1 MSRMLTLIQA
11 AWESACRLVRCGRRI
26 DALARIR
33 KILAL
38 PDVPA
43 DIAAAAHRLAG
54 ELLLHLERFRPAR
67 RQLRAALQLEETA
80 RTHYLLGTAFEQDPQ
95 GDDHR
100 AAMRFRTAMRLEPS
114 NTLYRAAFGRAAVR
128 CNRVKVG
135 VKELLSA
142 AESAIHDISVI
153 RVVVEGLIEA
163 DRATEAHRVLNKARF
178 LLAKCTQFPVLMGR
192 VRFEMA
198 RMGQRKLRSRQEAPL
213 AREGAT
219 GLLPFIRIANREEG
233 GTPAGAG
240 TIRCDTIS
248 FPRPHLA
255 GFIRSKADR

>member
-1 MSRMLTLIQA
+1 MSRTLTLIQA
-11 AWESACRLVRCGRRI
+11 AWESACRLARCGRRI

-38 PDVPA
+38 ADVPA

-54 ELLLHLERFRPAR
+54 ESLLDLGRYRPAR
-67 RQLRAALQLEETA
+67 RQLRAALQLEEVA
-80 RTHYLLGTAFEQDPQ
+80 RTHYLLGLAFEQDPQ
-95 GDDHR
+95 GDDQR
-100 AAMRFRTAMRLEPS
+100 AAMRFRSAMRLEPS
-114 NTLYRAAFGRAAVR
+114 NALYRAAFGRAAVR
-128 CNRVKVG
+128 CNRVKTG
-135 VKELLSA
+135 VKELLNA
-142 AESAIHDISVI
+142 ADAATDDIAAIQVVI
-153 RVVVEGLIEA
+153 EGLIEA
-163 DRATEAHRVLNKARF
+163 DKPSDAHRVLNKARF
-178 LLAKCTQFPVLMGR
+178 LLSKCTQFPVLMGR

-198 RMGQRKLRSRQEAPL
+198 RQGQRELRSRQEAPL
-213 AREGAT
+213 AREGAI
-219 GLLPFIRIANREEG
+219 GLLPFLRIANREEG

>member
-1 MSRMLTLIQA
+1 MLTLIQA
-11 AWESACRLVRCGRRI
+11 AWESACRLARCGRRI

-38 PDVPA
+38 ADVPA
-43 DIAAAAHRLAG
+43 DIAAGAHRLAG
-54 ELLLHLERFRPAR
+54 ELLLDLERFRPAR
-67 RQLRAALQLEETA
+67 CQLRAALQLEEAA
-80 RTHYLLGTAFEQDPQ
+80 RTHYLLGIAFEQDPH
-95 GDDHR
+95 GDDQR
-100 AAMRFRTAMRLEPS
+100 AATRFRRAMRLEPL
-114 NTLYRAAFGRAAVR
+114 NALYRAAFGRAAVR
-128 CNRVKVG
+128 CNRVKMG

-142 AESAIHDISVI
+142 ADAATDDIAVI

-163 DRATEAHRVLNKARF
+163 DQPSEAHRVLNKARF
-178 LLAKCTQFPVLMGR
+178 LFSKYTQFPVLMGR

-198 RMGQRKLRSRQEAPL
+198 RRGQRKLRSRQEASF

-233 GTPAGAG
+233 GTPVGAG

-248 FPRPHLA
+248 FPRPHLT